1 MADREELQQQAAHY
15 SQEMI
20 ALQKQLVETTAI
32 IDQHNCLKSEEGSLE
47 NNNHKA
53 KNILSKKTRTRPTD
67 EEVLMMHEACEEEFE
82 RRKRQVSAVKA
93 FFMLE
98 Y

>member
-1 MADREELQQQAAHY
+1 MVDREELQQQADHY

-32 IDQHNCLKSEEGSLE
+32 IDQHKCSKSEEDRLE

-53 KNILSKKTRTRPTD
+53 NSILPKKTRTRPTD

-82 RRKRQVSAVKA
+82 RRKKEVSATI
-93 FFMLE
+93 
-98 Y
+98 